1 MKLCSLALV
10 LLASSTGFAMPN
22 PASVYCL
29 EQGGTLEMRTTY
41 DGSEYGVCRWG
52 TETEGSECEEWA
64 LFRGACNEGEC
75 WLWGAD
81 DNEDGTL
88 NSFCRIG
95 L

>member
-1 MKLCSLALV
+1 MKHITLV
-10 LLASSTGFAMPN
+10 LSLLVSTSALAMPN
-22 PASVYCL
+22 PASVNCIDN
-29 EQGGTLEMRTTY
+29 GGELQIRETY
-41 DGSEYGVCRWG
+41 DGSQYGVCRWG

-64 LFRGACNEGEC
+64 FLRGECNPGEC

-81 DNEDGTL
+81 NNEDGTL

>member
-1 MKLCSLALV
+1 MKLFSLALV
-10 LLASSTGFAMPN
+10 LIASSSVLAMPN
-22 PASVYCL
+22 PASAYCL
-29 EQGGTLEMRTTY
+29 EKGGALEIRTTY
-41 DGSEYGVCRWG
+41 DGSQYGVCRWG
-52 TETEGSECEEWA
+52 SETEGSECEEWA
-64 LFRGACNEGEC
+64 FFRGECKEGDC